1 MKTPR
6 FNSPDPLIESLAE
19 IEHEQWIHW
28 SQAVSGEVS
37 DATRNKWQRSWVA
50 YAELA
55 DEMQEADRVWAR
67 KVVEFLRRRRLIP

>member
-1 MKTPR
+1 MKTPPLS
-6 FNSPDPLIESLAE
+6 SPDSLIESLAK

-37 DATRNKWQRSWVA
+37 EATRNKWQRSWVA

-67 KVVEFLRRRRLIP
+67 KVVELLRQRRLIP